1 MLECWPTLGLLFC
14 RKDSER
20 MLRRGT
26 GKVDQRMKCDHNHR
40 GRNLGGRAEVIQED
54 FEEDTF
60 RVEMFLFSVSF

>member
-1 MLECWPTLGLLFC
+1 
-14 RKDSER
+14 